1 LSSLNPSS
9 VMYFSVFVLRIS
21 LAKPRPFRDLT
32 SPKNPKRQKKPKSP
46 VATVFKVK
54 EKLVLYRELKAQVP
68 VIVLVQVN
76 KYIPQG
82 STPSIVSIFYFFI

>member
-1 LSSLNPSS
+1 
-9 VMYFSVFVLRIS
+9 MYFLVFVLRIS

-82 STPSIVSIFYFFI
+82 STTPSIVSIFYFFI